1 MRSLAAVLAVLAGA
15 VVYAQ
20 PGVPAARTLRGGV
33 EQPGQPSFR
42 SGVEL
47 VTIDVVATG
56 RDGRP
61 VHDLKAADF
70 ELLEDG
76 KPQEIRAF
84 EFINFSMAPA
94 ETPPP
99 PGIVTN
105 DVEPGG
111 IFALVLDEIGYYV
124 SEVPD
129 VRRIAERFL
138 NQALQPHD

>member
-1 MRSLAAVLAVLAGA
+1 MSERRPRGVSIRHVRLLSGIALVACAVAASLSADQGQ
-15 VVYAQ
+15 Q
-20 PGVPAARTLRGGV
+20 PV
-33 EQPGQPSFR
+33 FR

-61 VHDLKAADF
+61 VHDLKAGDF

-84 EFINFSMAPA
+84 QFINFSMAPA

-124 SEVPD
+124 TEV
-129 VRRIAERFL
+129 
-138 NQALQPHD
+138 